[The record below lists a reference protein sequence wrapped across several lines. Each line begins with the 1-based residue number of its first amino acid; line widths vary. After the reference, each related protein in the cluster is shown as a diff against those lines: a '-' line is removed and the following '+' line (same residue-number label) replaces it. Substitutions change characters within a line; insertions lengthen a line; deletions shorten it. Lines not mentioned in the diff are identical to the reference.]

1 MALDLQ
7 SLTKLLNY
15 LELMLNRLEEKKPDI
30 KKITEDFDLLFSVEH
45 MLHTAIEA
53 AVNISEHIIAG
64 LNLGHPDEAKE
75 SFKILAKNG
84 IISDSLAQKLDR
96 APGMRNILVHEY
108 ADIDPDQVIKV
119 ISGGKLE
126 DLKQFSKQVTKFLQ
140 RNDNPS

>member
-1 MALDLQ
+1 ML
-7 SLTKLLNY
+7 SH
-15 LELMLNRLEEKKPDI
+15 LEKEKPEIRSI
-30 KKITEDFDLLFSVEH
+30 KTDFILLFSIEH

-75 SFKILAKNG
+75 SFKILSKNG
-84 IISDSLAQKLDR
+84 IISEELAKKLDK

-119 ISGGKLE
+119 ISEGKLN
-126 DLKQFSKQVTKFLQ
+126 DLKSFASEITAFLDRQ
-140 RNDNPS
+140 ES